1 MIQNVQETLSVELTI
16 VKMTSRP
23 EAGTAQL
30 IVVWVSIAHKNI
42 IRNILCLNKN
52 NMFYARKC
60 RMYFHFLY
68 LQPRQLH
75 HRQMLVMVFLQRIGP
90 VVRLQTRVT

>member
-30 IVVWVSIAHKNI
+30 IVVWVSIAHKNV
-42 IRNILCLNKN
+42 IRNLLCLNTLN
-52 NMFYARKC
+52 
-60 RMYFHFLY
+60 L
-68 LQPRQLH
+68 
-75 HRQMLVMVFLQRIGP
+75 
-90 VVRLQTRVT
+90 